1 MREIVFDLLSVGR
14 PIKIILTPERMS
26 IGLRAFL
33 VVADSLQQK
42 EGEPPMPRTS
52 GVLPSGN
59 TLRVKKTFLNKVCN
73 IYFICLNRIC
83 LRFVEYSL
91 IAIQLII
98 EYRCIELQINH

>member
-14 PIKIILTPERMS
+14 PIKMILTPERMS

-52 GVLPSGN
+52 GVLPSGS
-59 TLRVKKTFLNKVCN
+59 TLRIKKTFLNKV
-73 IYFICLNRIC
+73 IILIFGRAEIR
-83 LRFVEYSL
+83 EYVC
-91 IAIQLII
+91 INVFND
-98 EYRCIELQINH
+98 RC